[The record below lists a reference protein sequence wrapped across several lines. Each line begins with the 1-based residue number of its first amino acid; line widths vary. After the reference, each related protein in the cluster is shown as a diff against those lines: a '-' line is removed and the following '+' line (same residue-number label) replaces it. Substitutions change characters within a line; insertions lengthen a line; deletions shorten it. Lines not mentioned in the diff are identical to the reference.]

1 MAKCRCHVINKNCLN
16 HDYVDKNK
24 AVILVTTAGDI
35 RESSHCPQH
44 DSGKVTSSDCKP
56 FYSQIRMLCSVYKR

>member
-24 AVILVTTAGDI
+24 ALILLTTAVTFEKVPTVTRQRKGDVN
-35 RESSHCPQH
+35 RLQTFLFVDSH
-44 DSGKVTSSDCKP
+44 VI
-56 FYSQIRMLCSVYKR
+56 FRL